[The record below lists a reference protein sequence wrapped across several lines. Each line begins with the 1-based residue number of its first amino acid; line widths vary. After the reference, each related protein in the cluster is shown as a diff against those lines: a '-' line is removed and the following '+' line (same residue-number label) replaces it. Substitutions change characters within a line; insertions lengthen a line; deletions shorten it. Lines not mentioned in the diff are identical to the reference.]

1 MTRIGSKP
9 IIDIGTGV
17 VELDDI
23 PVAAGKVTA
32 EPHLIAGEAGKGG
45 SHVGDLDE

>member
-1 MTRIGSKP
+1 MARIGSVP
-9 IIDIGTGV
+9 IIGIGAGV

-23 PVAAGKVTA
+23 PVAAGNVTA
-32 EPHLIAGEAGKGG
+32 EPHLIAGETGKGG